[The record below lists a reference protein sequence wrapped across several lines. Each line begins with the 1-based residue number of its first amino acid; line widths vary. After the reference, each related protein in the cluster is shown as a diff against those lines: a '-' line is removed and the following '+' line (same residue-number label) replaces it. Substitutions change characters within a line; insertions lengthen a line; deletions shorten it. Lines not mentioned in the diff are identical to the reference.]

1 MKGYW
6 KDRGV
11 AYLLSDLS
19 QSVFSTLGLPGTDN
33 VLDIPP
39 NDARRECILLVD
51 GMGKNALELVSKTL
65 PIFSQL
71 KTHQQLSA
79 TFPSTTSS
87 SLTSFGTGSHVGSHG
102 MVGYTMRVPHSG
114 TPERLLNALKW
125 DERVDPFFWQPKE
138 TLFEIGA
145 KNGINVSHVAAK
157 RYEDT
162 GFTRAVFR
170 GATYRGA
177 NLYPDLVSECITA
190 LSQTP
195 AFVYLYV
202 NDLDVAGHV
211 AGYGSDK
218 WLETLKMI
226 DNLVGKIRERL
237 PKGTRLWI
245 TGDHGMLN
253 AGEKI
258 VIGRD
263 NLLLTEVSE
272 IAGEPRARH
281 IYLAR
286 PEISKEIAELWRS
299 ELSGKANIYTREE
312 AINQNLFGQPVSRNF
327 AERIG
332 DVIAIAKSDEIL
344 IDPAR
349 EKLESAMVGHHGGLT
364 DIESSVPLL
373 QITI

>member
-1 MKGYW
+1 V
-6 KDRGV
+6 R
-11 AYLLSDLS
+11 LSEITPAIFGGLGLS
-19 QSVFSTLGLPGTDN
+19 QYEARLGQSPTGRE
-33 VLDIPP
+33 VLFLIDGFGAHAMDDFPELMP
-39 NDARRECILLVD
+39 NIL
-51 GMGKNALELVSKTL
+51 ASKSFGDVVT
-65 PIFSQL
+65 
-71 KTHQQLSA
+71 A
-79 TFPSTTSS
+79 FPSTTSV
-87 SLTSFGTGSHVGSHG
+87 SLATLMTGSMPNEHG
-102 MVGYTMRVPHSG
+102 MFGYTVRVPNSNG
-114 TPERLLNALKW
+114 RILNALKW
-125 DERVDPFFWQPKE
+125 DERVDPIFWQPKE
-138 TLFEIGA
+138 TFFEIGA
-145 KNGINVSHVAAK
+145 KHGINVSHVAAK

-170 GATYRGA
+170 GAKYRGA
-177 NLYPDLVSECITA
+177 NLYPDLVLECITA
-190 LSQTP
+190 LNQTP

-211 AGYGSDK
+211 AGYGSEK

-226 DNLVGKIRERL
+226 DNLVGQIRERL

-286 PEISKEIAELWRS
+286 PEISNEIAELWRS
-299 ELSGKANIYTREE
+299 ELSGKATIYTRQE
-312 AINQNLFGQPVSRNF
+312 AINSNLFGQPVSRDF

-332 DVIAIAKSDEIL
+332 DVIAISMSDEIL
-344 IDPAR
+344 IDPSR

-364 DIESSVPLL
+364 DTESSVPLL
-373 QITI
+373 QITF